1 VRKIVVFVMMMVSAM
16 SYAQY
21 NIDRLLMIGRSALY
35 YEDYVLSI
43 QYFNQAIS
51 AKPYLYEPWFFR
63 GVAKYNLDD
72 YAGAEADCSEAIKH
86 NPYVVNIYELRGLS
100 RIQLKKYEGAIDDY
114 TQGIKYAPD
123 NQGFWHNRV
132 LCRINLKDY
141 KGARLELDSMVNRW
155 KKYARGYAMLAEVDM
170 LEKDT
175 TSAIKQLDKSL
186 EIDPYDGQ
194 TWMVRA
200 AISLSRSK
208 WKDGEKYLDKA
219 IHLLP
224 KTSSNYLNRAIARVN
239 QNNLRGA
246 MSDYDMALDLE
257 PNSFLGHYNRGLL
270 RSQVGDD
277 NRAIT
282 DFDFVLKL
290 APDNLMAL
298 FNRAILLDK
307 TGNPRAAIRDFTKV
321 INEFP
326 NFWTGLQYRAHCYRR
341 LGMTKQAEA
350 DEFRIYKA
358 QLYKNLYGTQP
369 RLNKKQR
376 RRFSDTDISK
386 YNQLVVN
393 DEEEIEH
400 QYSSEYRGRV
410 QNRKVEIEILP
421 MYELS
426 MEKNAYSEVRDYI
439 TFDQQVENFNTKHK
453 GRKLNVIA
461 RQTTLDEDKTA
472 KYFALIDSL
481 SRAID
486 RQRFNETLPNLMR
499 RAVAYTALQDYES
512 AINDLSIC
520 LQSDSTLAIAYWQ
533 RAVCQSKINQFN
545 ASQGTDIAMQTAN
558 VYNDIMSA
566 LKLNLQ
572 SPYLIYNRANV
583 YAARKDYS
591 RAIDDYTHALELDPN
606 MAEAYYNRGLV
617 RLFSGKK
624 TEGIADLSKAGELGL
639 YEAYSVIKKYRK
651 E

>member
-1 VRKIVVFVMMMVSAM
+1 MVSAM

-100 RIQLKKYEGAIDDY
+100 RIQQKKYEGAIEDY
-114 TQGIKYAPD
+114 SQGIKYDPD
-123 NQGFWHNRV
+123 NQNFWHNRA
-132 LCRINLKDY
+132 LCRINMKDY
-141 KGARLELDSMVNRW
+141 EGARLELDSMVSRW

-175 TSAIKQLDKSL
+175 ASAIKQLDKSL

-200 AISLSRSK
+200 AIGLSRAK

-224 KTSSNYLNRAIARVN
+224 KTAANYLNRAIARVN

-246 MSDYDMALDLE
+246 MNDYDTALDLD

-277 NRAIT
+277 NRAIL

-290 APDNLMAL
+290 DPDNLMAL

-321 INEFP
+321 IDEFP

-341 LGMTKQAEA
+341 LGMTRQAEA

-358 QLYKNLYGTQP
+358 QLYKNLYGSQP

-393 DEEEIEH
+393 DEEQIEH
-400 QYSSEYRGRV
+400 QYSNEYRGRV
-410 QNRKVEIEILP
+410 QNRKVEIEYLP

-426 MEKNAYSEVRDYI
+426 MENAYSEVRDYI
-439 TFDQQVENFNTKHK
+439 TFDQQVENFNTKNK
-453 GRKLNVIA
+453 GRRLNVIA

-472 KYFALIDSL
+472 RYFSLIDSL
-481 SRAID
+481 SSAID
-486 RQRFNETLPNLMR
+486 KQKVSEALPNLMR
-499 RAVAYTALQDYES
+499 RAVAYTAVQDYES
-512 AINDLSIC
+512 AINDLTIC
-520 LQSDSTLAIAYWQ
+520 VQTDSTLSIAYWQ

-558 VYNDIMSA
+558 VYNDIMAA
-566 LKLNLQ
+566 LSSN
-572 SPYLIYNRANV
+572 PTCAYLYYNRANV
-583 YAARKDYS
+583 YAVRKDYS
-591 RAIDDYTHALELDPN
+591 RAIDDYNRALELDPN

-617 RLFSGKK
+617 RLFSSNKA
-624 TEGIADLSKAGELGL
+624 EGIADLSKAGELGL